1 MLCVKLWNFLHTQA
15 ECQMGNSFKRGMIVI
30 FLIPS
35 KYLLL
40 LNYRRNFDI
49 IKDAFMYMKY
59 YQIVYSIR
67 ELLCT
72 EFSSFKIH

>member
-1 MLCVKLWNFLHTQA
+1 
-15 ECQMGNSFKRGMIVI
+15 MIVI